1 MSRQRGQHILR
12 SCESR
17 LLKWEWDRDREACFP
32 GGKIPIPE
40 LSNVVRAWLF
50 RDEIG
55 KAHGFM
61 AGFERVAGLD
71 RHLTAG
77 FEFDGVEITAIVWHR
92 GTLQSFA
99 HDSIIL
105 SQRYSVKCGVHTSDS
120 EIRHGA

>member
-1 MSRQRGQHILR
+1 MSGQRGQHILR
-12 SCESR
+12 ARESWV
-17 LLKWEWDRDREACFP
+17 LKCEWDRDRKACFL

-40 LSNVVRAWLF
+40 VSNVVRARLL
-50 RDEIG
+50 RDEFG

-105 SQRYSVKCGVHTSDS
+105 SQMYSVKFGVHTLGA
-120 EIRHGA
+120 EFRHGA